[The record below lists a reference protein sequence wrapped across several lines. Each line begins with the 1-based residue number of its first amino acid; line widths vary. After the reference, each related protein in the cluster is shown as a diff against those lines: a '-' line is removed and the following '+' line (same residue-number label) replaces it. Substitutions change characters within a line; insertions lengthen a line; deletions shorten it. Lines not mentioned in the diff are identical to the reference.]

1 MWATAS
7 SVEHRESFNAKAV
20 EDEHILRKDATCAAF
35 PFDNC
40 DFDPRIGERQ
50 GEGPHISTIAASAL
64 SVGAD
69 VGRLED
75 ASKMKPRSRL
85 TLGDVLQGPDEEDG
99 VKRYNLFWLK
109 VRRAVT
115 NSGLKRSVGT
125 EESTCMEAELR
136 KDITP
141 EQTAEVESLYAFIM
155 RASSKSFKDVKAAVD
170 RILCIWRGTDAGKE
184 GAPCVIAGDEE
195 TYTYLRHIM
204 AYDPDGYRQVRR
216 YPGDWHL
223 LLHMAK
229 ALPKRY
235 LGAGVE
241 LIAKDLGIDDR
252 KSGEGSNYRRA
263 HHALTV
269 MYEGLWTACLEE
281 YCKTLPPVEGTRME
295 VDRHADGVVEW
306 MEARAKEHKTFCLWK
321 QFLLHDYPAYLTFRV
336 ALRTGD
342 FMLRLDALRR
352 IAPIFFIVG
361 KDRYQVLLID
371 HLMEMARMSKSDL
384 KVMSELFSVNLGK
397 DAYARIGL
405 DERQEVAN
413 RLFKT
418 LTKRIISSSLEKMAP
433 RAQLREEAILQ
444 YEEKFIE
451 RPATERD
458 RCRELVGKREPAVET
473 AISCLRKCPLFD
485 GDAGKDKVV
494 AWDGRVTT
502 QASCAEILGAPD
514 QALEKM

>member
-1 MWATAS
+1 
-7 SVEHRESFNAKAV
+7 
-20 EDEHILRKDATCAAF
+20 
-35 PFDNC
+35 
-40 DFDPRIGERQ
+40 
-50 GEGPHISTIAASAL
+50 
-64 SVGAD
+64 
-69 VGRLED
+69 
-75 ASKMKPRSRL
+75 
-85 TLGDVLQGPDEEDG
+85 
-99 VKRYNLFWLK
+99 
-109 VRRAVT
+109 
-115 NSGLKRSVGT
+115 
-125 EESTCMEAELR
+125 
-136 KDITP
+136 
-141 EQTAEVESLYAFIM
+141 
-155 RASSKSFKDVKAAVD
+155 
-170 RILCIWRGTDAGKE
+170 
-184 GAPCVIAGDEE
+184 
-195 TYTYLRHIM
+195 
-204 AYDPDGYRQVRR
+204 
-216 YPGDWHL
+216 
-223 LLHMAK
+223 
-229 ALPKRY
+229 
-235 LGAGVE
+235 
-241 LIAKDLGIDDR
+241 
-252 KSGEGSNYRRA
+252 
-263 HHALTV
+263 

-295 VDRHADGVVEW
+295 VDRHADRVFEW
-306 MEARAKEHKTFCLWK
+306 MEARAKEHKAFCLWK

-418 LTKRIISSSLEKMAP
+418 LTKRILSSSLEKMAP

-458 RCRELVGKREPAVET
+458 RCRELVGKREPVVET

-494 AWDGRVTT
+494 ALDGRVIT
-502 QASCAEILGAPD
+502 QPSCAEILGAPD
-514 QALEKM
+514 QALEKMRDVAAFRVLNDKTKKGATRQKVYYIPSKNITTKATNKTGRASALKDSVANARMGGGDFKPFLLNVWDLVSATGSLEPGQVLGMMSAIGTTTPYCMANASGGAKHANKAQGPMKWLEDHLQDGFAYYQFYQPDAHGVDLPVSIHQGVRPLDLEEGSVGVIAYFVRELYSKWLMETELLLLSYDRAVLVPVIKEHEQAGRTEKI